1 MITRAALI
9 LVTALTAGAVR
20 PAAHHAI
27 GAIYD
32 GSRMVTISGEVV
44 RVVLRNPHSFV
55 DVVIR
60 EPKKPGLIY
69 SIEWT
74 ASDRLGMQ
82 GVTSTTLKAGDRVIV
97 TGQPARDADSR
108 LRMTMLRRPKDG
120 FVWAPRPDAM
130 D

>member
-1 MITRAALI
+1 MMTRAALI
-9 LVTALTAGAVR
+9 IVTALVVFAGR
-20 PAAHHAI
+20 PSAHHAI

-32 GSRMVTISGEVV
+32 RSRMVTISGEVV

-55 DVVIR
+55 DVVIL
-60 EPKKPGLIY
+60 EPKRTGLIY

-74 ASDRLGMQ
+74 ASDRLGVQ
-82 GVTSTTLKAGDRVIV
+82 GVTNTTLKPGDRVII
-97 TGQPARDADSR
+97 TGQPARDADGR

-120 FVWAPRPDAM
+120 FVWTPRPDAM